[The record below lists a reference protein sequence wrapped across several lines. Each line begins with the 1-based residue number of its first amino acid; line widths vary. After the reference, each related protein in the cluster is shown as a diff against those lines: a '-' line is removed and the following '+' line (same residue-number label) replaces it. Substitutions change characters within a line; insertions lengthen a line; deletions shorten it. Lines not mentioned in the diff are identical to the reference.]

1 MNTRTKLKNI
11 LLNTTVITVMSV
23 MLITLVGCGAGD
35 GSGANTAASTANI
48 TVKTLGCD
56 SQIVAIM
63 STMSTP
69 FLGGLGEPDT
79 TTYSTT
85 GQNHILIYEFTLARE
100 RITFEYNPNYCSQRV
115 EIGI

>member
-11 LLNTTVITVMSV
+11 LLNTSVITVMSV
-23 MLITLVGCGAGD
+23 ALVGCGAGD
-35 GSGANTAASTANI
+35 SRGANTAASTANI

-85 GQNHILIYEFTLARE
+85 GQNHILIYEFKLARE